1 MPEQIRHWTLG
12 SDAKGNVQLNIHID
26 GKHYT
31 LDVHEKDVQSM
42 QNTLDVKAI
51 LAQAATPKDAKN
63 VRVVSP
69 ISDGNRILAKAG
81 EVLTAFRDTNRIGC
95 PQAYFDNN
103 NLRICDV
110 DSHTAKTQCIP
121 ID

>member
-1 MPEQIRHWTLG
+1 MPEKIKNWTLG
-12 SDAKGNVQLNIHID
+12 SDAEGNVRLHIHIG

-51 LAQAATPKDAKN
+51 MAQAEIPEDTKRM
-63 VRVVSP
+63 RVVIP
-69 ISDGNRILAKAG
+69 ITGGIQTLAETG
-81 EVLTAFRDTNRIGC
+81 EVLTITRDYFRIGQ
-95 PQAYFDNN
+95 PRILQNKYKQY
-103 NLRICDV
+103 ICDV
-110 DSHTAKTQCIP
+110 NSHTAKTQCLA